1 MQGRCLVT
9 YKVRYE
15 EREGYLFAHIEGP
28 ESYEDALQFWK
39 EIKLKA
45 DAEDQSSLMVVDEVT
60 GVLST
65 IQVHL
70 LSIEIAKLH
79 SGRTIAYVDPKEESF
94 SANKYGET
102 VVSTRGV
109 NGSVFNNETD
119 AIKWIERIITKS

>member
-1 MQGRCLVT
+1 VAYR
-9 YKVRYE
+9 VRYE
-15 EREGYLFAHIEGP
+15 KREGYLFAHIEGP
-28 ESYEDALQFWK
+28 ESYDDALKFWK
-39 EIKLKA
+39 EVKLKA
-45 DAEDQSSLMVVDEVT
+45 DAENHPRLLVLDEVA

-79 SGRTIAYVDPKEESF
+79 TGRTIAYVDPKEESF

-109 NGSVFNNETD
+109 NGRIFTNETD
-119 AIKWIERIITKS
+119 AIKWLEGMIKKS